1 MRKGTLVMVN
11 SELLKL
17 IFNTG
22 HNSLVQQNNVHFS
35 PLEKLT
41 SPPAVDSPNYIP
53 YRRLASPR
61 KALSPL
67 FVLVSAMRRVNRA
80 RACNE
85 LLKPDQSDYPPA
97 PPYFHSKFILYNIT
111 YTSRPCKLTFAT
123 LPATTD
129 PTNCRPLPVGARP
142 STKRWVLHVNGNSCS
157 CPYWA
162 CSFFIPL
169 QNIHRY
175 SLKLVARS
183 PPGRAVLFSFPCML
197 LARIICRRPSLC
209 TVYWPQATL

>member
-1 MRKGTLVMVN
+1 MVN

-41 SPPAVDSPNYIP
+41 SSPAVDSPNYIP
-53 YRRLASPR
+53 YCRLASPR

-67 FVLVSAMRRVNRA
+67 FVLVRAMRRVNRA

-85 LLKPDQSDYPPA
+85 LLKPDQSDYPPTL
-97 PPYFHSKFILYNIT
+97 PSYFHSRFILYNIT
-111 YTSRPCKLTFAT
+111 YISRPCKLTFAT

-175 SLKLVARS
+175 RLKLVARS

-197 LARIICRRPSLC
+197 LHGSSADDRLC
-209 TVYWPQATL
+209 ASSTGPQATL